1 MHTKKFE
8 PLKKMR
14 QNEYIWNNILPSD
27 ANEVLLFSCLR
38 WAIQGYHVL
47 IVVVLQSYGL
57 KCEFDKCLR
66 WAIQGHHVL
75 VVVLQSYGLKCE
87 FDKCLRWAIQ
97 GHHVLI
103 VVVLQSYG
111 LKCELDA
118 GTYRVLP
125 YTTGCRFKQ
134 RAEDATANMKEAKL
148 VKTVNDKIA
157 ITSKFRWDKYL
168 TYVSFI
174 FLSLN
179 LLMECFGLPLF
190 LLPWGYFY
198 SIRP

>member
-1 MHTKKFE
+1 
-8 PLKKMR
+8 MR

-38 WAIQGYHVL
+38 WAIQGHHVL

-57 KCEFDKCLR
+57 KCEL
-66 WAIQGHHVL
+66 
-75 VVVLQSYGLKCE
+75 
-87 FDKCLRWAIQ
+87 DKCLRWAIQ

-168 TYVSFI
+168 THVSFI